1 MCCPVTCMQ
10 YDGYT
15 ALHRAVGM
23 DYVFGIQ
30 SLLYKNADVEIEDDV
45 RDWGE
50 GLRTRCM
57 QLVGW

>member
-10 YDGYT
+10 CNGYT
-15 ALHRAVGM
+15 ALHRAIRI

-30 SLLYKNADVEIEDDV
+30 SLLDKNADVEIEDDV